1 MSDKPDLKFMLDEI
15 LSGDETRRQRARVML
30 LAMDEDAVTALA
42 DAFYAGVNEAQGVVL
57 LDVVAEIGGPEA
69 LQLLEDVYQ
78 NPSKP
83 VWERWAALGLARNF
97 REDVLDTLLDWLQSG
112 ETPYRQT
119 AALALGYIGEEPVEF
134 ALIHALRDPEI
145 APQAVRALAM
155 RKSVHALADGYA
167 ADDADVWRLVTN
179 ALLDLGDEGIAPLV
193 EIVQTEH
200 PDFYE
205 RVMISL
211 ENLNRPEAREIL
223 QAADYDAD
231 GHRKTED

>member
-1 MSDKPDLKFMLDEI
+1 MTDKPDLKFLLDEI

-30 LAMDEDAVTALA
+30 LALDEDAVTALT

-69 LQLLEDVYQ
+69 MQLLEDVYR
-78 NPSKP
+78 NPREP
-83 VWERWAALGLARNF
+83 AWERWAALGMARNF
-97 REDVLDTLLDWLQSG
+97 REDVLDKLLDWLQSG

-119 AALALGYIGEEPVEF
+119 AALSLGYIGGETVEF
-134 ALIHALRDPEI
+134 ALVHALHEPEI

-167 ADDADVWRLVTN
+167 ADDATVWELVTN
-179 ALLDLGDEGIAPLV
+179 ALLDLGDTGIQPLV

-200 PDFYE
+200 PDYYD

-211 ENLNRPEAREIL
+211 QNLNRPEAREVL

-231 GHRKTED
+231 GTRKDD